1 MPLLDA
7 LASTG
12 FSPRR
17 NRNPDRN
24 GNRNAR
30 AIVPDLRTK
39 RKVSREAR
47 SASRGVLPPRRNPH
61 RRNPHRARS
70 VPRNFP
76 RGTRRVRSTPRPLP
90 TLRRTKAGAAARTS
104 SGRARGAASGASR
117 AATRRR
123 TRTRTSRTT
132 SRAPSRST
140 ARSDTSRSGRGPRD
154 GRNRLRRLRA
164 AEAGNRSRASSRDD
178 RRTDLRAREI
188 DGRRESRRA
197 RAERYASPDEN
208 AHAGS
213 VVYARVPLLIDSR
226 TLPQ

>member
-76 RGTRRVRSTPRPLP
+76 RGRRVRSTPRPLP

-117 AATRRR
+117 AATRRH

-178 RRTDLRAREI
+178 RWTDLRAREI

-213 VVYARVPLLIDSR
+213 VVYARMPLLTDSR
-226 TLPQ
+226 RLPQ